1 MKSAA
6 IPMQQL
12 NLDVLPYLVALIPFA
27 VAAIILRILRSHV
40 FETPVRGASAPA
52 LMKLYS
58 YISIAAYSL
67 AAMIAIYMVTGAPE
81 ALYAAIAAGL
91 VLAAPIVPLLLNAYS
106 YIVLMRSGVVAPG
119 ERIEVDGVKGSV
131 HSVGLFATTIRTE
144 AGDIIVIPNRILAE
158 RIVAKKPVDRRR
170 LDVYVRLHGVQR
182 RPGALD
188 ELIMRV
194 RKTLSEFKAGI
205 RGLETVTMVTGFE
218 GDTVTLLIR
227 VYTVSISA
235 VTVSA
240 LISRII
246 SALDAY
252 KPDVRIEVHE

>member
-1 MKSAA
+1 MRSAA
-6 IPMQQL
+6 MPMQHL
-12 NLDVLPYLVALIPFA
+12 NLDVLPYLAALIPFA
-27 VAAIILRILRSHV
+27 IAAVILRILRSHV

-67 AAMIAIYMVTGAPE
+67 AAMIAVYMLTGAPE

-91 VLAAPIVPLLLNAYS
+91 ILAAPVVPLLLNAYS
-106 YIVLMRSGVVAPG
+106 YVVLTRSGVIAPG
-119 ERIEVDGVKGSV
+119 ERIEINGIKGSV
-131 HSVGLFATTIRTE
+131 HSVGLFATIIRTE
-144 AGDIIVIPNRILAE
+144 TGDIIVVPNKILTE
-158 RIVAKKPVDRRR
+158 RIIAKKPVDRRR
-170 LDVYVRLHGVQR
+170 LEVYVRLHGVAR

-205 RGLETVTMVTGFE
+205 RGLETTIMIVGFE
-218 GDTVTLLIR
+218 DDTVTLLIR
-227 VYTVSISA
+227 VYTVSVSA

-246 SALDAY
+246 SALDEY